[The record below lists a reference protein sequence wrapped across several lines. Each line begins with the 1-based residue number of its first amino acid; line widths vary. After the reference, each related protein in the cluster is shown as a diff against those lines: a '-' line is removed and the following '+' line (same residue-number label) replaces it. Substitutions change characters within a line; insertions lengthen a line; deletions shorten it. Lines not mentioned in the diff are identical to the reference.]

1 MARSATSRRPANRR
15 IGRLDRSADRDVP
28 LDSATPTPPTGS
40 APGDGAALPTAPPTE
55 DQTQAMSTGNDPWA
69 ALPESDRQRLGRQFS
84 RLLLLAVRLANHTPE
99 QEVF

>member
-1 MARSATSRRPANRR
+1 
-15 IGRLDRSADRDVP
+15 
-28 LDSATPTPPTGS
+28 
-40 APGDGAALPTAPPTE
+40 
-55 DQTQAMSTGNDPWA
+55 MSTGNDPWA